1 LSEAKGMGIKMK
13 KNLSLKEHIYNEL
26 KQAIFSRKIP
36 LNTQLN
42 EEVLS
47 EVFNVSRTPI
57 RSVLRRMQ
65 YEKIIK
71 IIPHKGAYIYQP
83 TPKEFEDVLH
93 LRTVLEKEAI
103 KIACEKATE
112 EQINELKEITLKEEN
127 LYKSGDYAEGIRIST
142 EFHHKLITITA
153 NDFMIQYNQE
163 LMNIMNIYLVFHENT
178 IQESPRSPEEHRG
191 IINAIKNRD
200 EKKAL
205 ELFDLHF
212 KSIRDNLNN
221 DQSESSVDFSQIF
234 KPYPKS

>member
-1 LSEAKGMGIKMK
+1 MK
-13 KNLSLKEHIYNEL
+13 KKLSLKEHIYNEL

-42 EEVLS
+42 EELLS

-57 RSVLRRMQ
+57 RSVLKRMQ
-65 YEKIIK
+65 NEKIIQ

-83 TPKEFEDVLH
+83 TPKEFEDVIN
-93 LRTVLEKEAI
+93 LRIVLEKEAI
-103 KIACEKATE
+103 KIACKKATE
-112 EQINELKEITLKEEN
+112 EQINELEEYTLKEEK
-127 LYKSGDYAEGIRIST
+127 LYKSGDYANGIRTST
-142 EFHHKLITITA
+142 KFHHKLMTMTT

-163 LMNIMNIYLVFHENT
+163 LMNIMNIYIVFHENT
-178 IQESPRSPEEHRG
+178 IQESPRSPEEHRE

-200 EKKAL
+200 EKKAI
-205 ELFDLHF
+205 ELIDLHF

-221 DQSESSVDFSQIF
+221 NQSESSVDFSRIF

>member
-1 LSEAKGMGIKMK
+1 MVINMK
-13 KNLSLKEHIYNEL
+13 KNLSLKEHVYNEL

-42 EEVLS
+42 EELLA

-57 RSVLRRMQ
+57 RSVLNRMQ
-65 YEKIIK
+65 YEKIIQ

-83 TPKEFEDVLH
+83 TQKEFEDVLY

-112 EQINELKEITLKEEN
+112 EQINELEEYTFKEEK
-127 LYKSGDYAEGIRIST
+127 LYKNGDYADGIRTST
-142 EFHHKLITITA
+142 EFHHKLVTITE

-163 LMNIMNIYLVFHENT
+163 LMNITNIYIVFHENT

-191 IINAIKNRD
+191 IVNAIKKRD

-212 KSIRDNLNN
+212 DSIRANLSK
-221 DQSESSVDFSQIF
+221 DQSESSVDFSRIF